1 MANTYTQ
8 IYIQIVFAVFA
19 RQCLIPRAHK
29 EELFKYITGVVKK
42 RKQKVIA
49 INGVADHI
57 HLFVGMTPEIAVSDL
72 VRDVKASSSG
82 FFNDKHWTNGRF
94 SWQEGFGAFSY
105 SRSQIDSV
113 VKYILNQEEHH
124 RRKTFREEYLSF
136 LKEFQVEYDERYLFK
151 WIEDLPVEE

>member
-82 FFNDKHWTNGRF
+82 FFNDKPGQMGDFLGRKVLELFLIHARRLIRLLNTF
-94 SWQEGFGAFSY
+94 ST
-105 SRSQIDSV
+105 
-113 VKYILNQEEHH
+113 
-124 RRKTFREEYLSF
+124 RKNTI
-136 LKEFQVEYDERYLFK
+136 DERRFGRN
-151 WIEDLPVEE
+151 ICHS